1 MTKKKIWLIVAAALV
16 LFSSLSFVIVMS
28 IVGWDF
34 NKLSTVKYQVHETE
48 VSESFSNISV
58 NTSEYDVIFAKS
70 TDGKCI
76 FQNGI

>member
-16 LFSSLSFVIVMS
+16 LFSLLSFVIVMS

-48 VSESFSNISV
+48 VS
-58 NTSEYDVIFAKS
+58 
-70 TDGKCI
+70 
-76 FQNGI
+76 